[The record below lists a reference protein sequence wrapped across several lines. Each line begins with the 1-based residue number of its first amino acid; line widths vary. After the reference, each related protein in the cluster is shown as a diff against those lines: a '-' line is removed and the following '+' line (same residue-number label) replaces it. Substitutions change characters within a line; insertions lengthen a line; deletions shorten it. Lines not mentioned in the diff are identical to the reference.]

1 VKRNVGFG
9 PPWDAGDPSTPPRPR
24 HAPRRPGLL
33 LALAGAASTCSSLA
47 LAQPSNQPAAETSPP
62 PSIGDTAKPPT
73 SAEPSVPDV
82 VPPQLVAAGQSVY
95 PIAEGTNPA
104 RVEVRIQLTVSVSG
118 DTADITVLDAPS
130 PAFAEEARRVAE
142 ALKFTPAQ
150 RNGKAVAARIVYLC
164 VFAPPTAVTPEAAPS
179 EPETPS
185 LVAGAQPSEPPLRA
199 PISTVT
205 ETVPA
210 AADEPLEVTVEG
222 RQNHVDRLRQSA
234 EQVTVIRLEEVKK
247 RSTDMGEV
255 LARTPGVVL
264 RRTGGLGSE
273 TRLSLGGLYDDAVQ
287 VFIDGVPL
295 ALSGYPTNVSLVP
308 VNLVRHV
315 EVYHGVVPLRL
326 SADALGGAI
335 NIVTDTSYESRGALS
350 YQIGSFG
357 MHRATAAVQARNEET
372 GFVSRLSGY
381 FDYAK
386 NNFEIDVEVPDERG
400 RLSPATVRRFHDGYQ
415 AYGYVA
421 EVGYVERPW
430 AERLLLK
437 AFHGRF
443 LKEYQH
449 NIIMTVPYGEV
460 TYGDR
465 SAGVQLFYEQPL
477 SETVE
482 LETVAVVAHRSYDFA
497 DESEWVYDWFGN
509 RVRER
514 RVAGEIEAR
523 PRNQTIWVNGA
534 FGRALLSWTLN
545 ENHTFRMTTS
555 PEYSTQTGD
564 ERRQLNPEARDRLS
578 AVADMLRVVSA
589 VGHEWHAFPYAGNRN
604 AKYSEDFALENVFS
618 IKHYHYATDAE
629 QPLAG
634 NLFRRRDVD
643 RTLWGVNEGL
653 RYGLTRWFF
662 LKGSYEYAT
671 NLPTPEQVFGDGGFV
686 LPNVELVPETSHN
699 ANLGVL
705 IDAKNTAAGDW
716 LASVTA
722 IRRDTRDQI
731 VLLNNDRFFTY
742 QNVLDTVLH
751 GAQAYLDWM
760 SPSRMLQLTAGGE
773 YLDPRNA
780 SNSGPFAPFQGDRIP
795 NRPNLMGN
803 WGARLLLSDVLQ
815 KDELELFYQGRFTD
829 GFFRGWESQ
838 GLREFKQKVDPQTS
852 HDAGLVYQWSTASAR
867 FTAGAEVQNIL
878 DAKLFDNFG
887 QQRPGR
893 AYFTKVTALFF

>member
-1 VKRNVGFG
+1 MKRHVWFE
-9 PPWDAGDPSTPPRPR
+9 PPLGVRDLSIRKRPR
-24 HAPRRPGLL
+24 QYPRQYARL
-33 LALAGAASTCSSLA
+33 LALGSAVSTCSSLA
-47 LAQPSNQPAAETSPP
+47 LSHTSDQAAAETPP
-62 PSIGDTAKPPT
+62 SPSIGDTAKPPT

-82 VPPQLVAAGQSVY
+82 VPPQLVEAAQPVY
-95 PIAEGTNPA
+95 PIEAGTEPA
-104 RVEVRIQLTVSVSG
+104 RVEVRIQLTVSVAG
-118 DTADITVLDAPS
+118 DTTHITVLDAPN
-130 PAFAEEARRVAE
+130 PAFAEEARRVAK
-142 ALKFTPAQ
+142 ALKFTPAE
-150 RNGKAVAARIVYLC
+150 RDGKAVAARIVYLC
-164 VFAPPTAVTPEAAPS
+164 VFDPPAVVTQEAHPRGPGMRSAVRNSPLTA
-179 EPETPS
+179 
-185 LVAGAQPSEPPLRA
+185 PPLRA
-199 PISTVT
+199 PAFAAS

-210 AADEPLEVTVEG
+210 AAEESLEVTVEG
-222 RQNHVDRLRQSA
+222 RLNSVDRLRQSA
-234 EQVTVIRLEEVKK
+234 EHVSVIRLEEIKK

-295 ALSGYPTNVSLVP
+295 ALSGLPTNVSLVP

-335 NIVTDTSYESRGALS
+335 NIVTDTSYETQGGLS

-357 MHRATAAVQARNEET
+357 MHRATAAVQARNEDT
-372 GFVSRLSGY
+372 GFVSRVSGY

-386 NNFEIDVEVPDERG
+386 NNFEIDVEVPDDRG
-400 RLSPATVRRFHDGYQ
+400 RLSPATVRRFHDGYK

-430 AERLLLK
+430 AERLILK

-477 SETVE
+477 SEAVE
-482 LETVAVVAHRSYDFA
+482 LEAVAVVAHRSYDFA
-497 DESEWVYDWFGN
+497 DESEWVYDWFGG

-534 FGRALLSWTLN
+534 FGRALLSWTPS
-545 ENHTFRMTTS
+545 ESHTFGATTS
-555 PEYSTQTGD
+555 PDYSTQTGD
-564 ERRQLNPEARDRLS
+564 ERRQLNPEARDRLT
-578 AVADMLRVVSA
+578 AVANMLGVVSA
-589 VGHEWHAFPYAGNRN
+589 VGHEWHALPYDRNR
-604 AKYSEDFALENVFS
+604 AKHSEDFALENVFS
-618 IKHYHYATDAE
+618 LKHYHYATDAE

-643 RTLWGVNEGL
+643 RTLWGVNEGV
-653 RYGLTRWFF
+653 RYGLTRSFF
-662 LKGSYEYAT
+662 LKASYEYAT
-671 NLPTPEQVFGDGGFV
+671 NLPTPQQVFGDGGFV

-699 ANLGVL
+699 VNLGLL
-705 IDAKNTAAGDW
+705 IDAKNTAAGAW
-716 LASVTA
+716 LASFTG

-731 VLLNNDRFFTY
+731 VLLSNDRFFTY
-742 QNVLDTVLH
+742 QNVFDTVLH

-760 SPSRMLQLTAGGE
+760 APTRMLQVTAGGE
-773 YLDPRNA
+773 YLDPRNE
-780 SNSGPFAPFQGDRIP
+780 SSSGPFAPFQGDRIP

-803 WGARLLLSDVLQ
+803 WGARLMFRDVFQ
-815 KDELELFYQGRFTD
+815 KDELECFYQGRFTE
-829 GFFRGWESQ
+829 GFYRGWESQ

-852 HDAGLVYQWSTASAR
+852 HDAGFVYQWSTASAR

-893 AYFTKVTALFF
+893 AYFAKVTALFF